1 MCIHAERAEIDELKR
16 RIDALNQK
24 MVSIIQK
31 AARDG
36 EDIEEHESEFKE
48 MAESIALFKQR
59 ISVLEQAK
67 STDAE
72 MSERMAKIQEIIDER
87 QAHQDVYD
95 DSIVRQMI
103 ECIKVFSNGNIEVYF
118 GGGNCI
124 HETIAFD

>member
-1 MCIHAERAEIDELKR
+1 
-16 RIDALNQK
+16 

-95 DSIVRQMI
+95 DS
-103 ECIKVFSNGNIEVYF
+103 
-118 GGGNCI
+118 
-124 HETIAFD
+124 D